1 MSQQEIRVV
10 NDGQT
15 VDKDFVN
22 SWEIFDYCSQYNG
35 SLTISFVGAIIKNDK
50 ILFSFP
56 KHYKVDDDE
65 QNQVLV
71 VLIRE

>member
-22 SWEIFDYCSQYNG
+22 SWEIFDYCDQYNG
-35 SLTISFVGAIIKNDK
+35 SLTISFVGAI
-50 ILFSFP
+50 
-56 KHYKVDDDE
+56 
-65 QNQVLV
+65 
-71 VLIRE
+71 